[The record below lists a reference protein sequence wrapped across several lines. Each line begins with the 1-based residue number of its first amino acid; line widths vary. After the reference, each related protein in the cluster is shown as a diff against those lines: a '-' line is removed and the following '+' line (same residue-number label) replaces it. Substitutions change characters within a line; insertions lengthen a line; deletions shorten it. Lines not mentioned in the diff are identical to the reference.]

1 MTHYQNILT
10 GRYDVDLNETIN
22 ESDWENITQD
32 EPIDP
37 VNIDDRDFPNY
48 GSPSASD
55 SDDLPNAE
63 ELGDNVPFEASSS
76 DDFLMPN
83 RSPRPMSMS
92 PFRNHEIP
100 YLDHLQDGP
109 DIFGDT
115 HDEYTSQR
123 TWGEPEDFMNGAIY
137 IEKGML
143 FNSKKQLQRAVKLL
157 HLKIAR
163 EYFIFKSTKKSW
175 RLVCRRVEQGCRFRL
190 TSFNDKHTNMWKVGR
205 YIKEHTCD
213 MGTCHD
219 GHFNLDVEMIANV
232 LRVDIEKMPSIWNFD
247 KQKKAYLGRK
257 RAFEKVYGTWDG
269 SFAELPRFMEA
280 LKHFNP
286 ETIVEWK
293 TERRVDVIEDVF
305 NYVFWTF
312 KPCID
317 GFVFCRPVI
326 SIDGTHV
333 YGKYDIELLIAIA
346 TDGNGS
352 ILPLA
357 FAIVANESMET
368 WSLFL
373 DHLHLHVVK
382 GRRGVTLISD
392 KHHGILSSVY
402 NSPNWQ
408 ALFGCKSLSGEKVLE
423 KMKMI
428 KEINPE
434 AYVWL
439 MKNDLDKWTLHREG
453 GRRWGMLTTNSSES
467 FNGFLKS
474 ARGLPVTAMGFD
486 QIGYQAWEH
495 MAPEFSVRS
504 YKNAYSGQFN
514 PLGGE
519 KYWPDSP
526 FLMIANKKYLRKV
539 GVNKIT
545 RIHNEMDVPAST
557 LTRKCSTCKQIGH
570 DRRNCPSRARNASY
584 GGSS

>member
-1 MTHYQNILT
+1 MTENVGASSNFHVSPTFDADDY
-10 GRYDVDLNETIN
+10 
-22 ESDWENITQD
+22 WENITQD

-37 VNIDDRDFPNY
+37 VNIDDRDLPNY

-63 ELGDNVPFEASSS
+63 ESGDNVPFEASSS
-76 DDFLMPN
+76 DDDFLMPN
-83 RSPRPMSMS
+83 RSPRPMSMK
-92 PFRNHEIP
+92 FLI
-100 YLDHLQDGP
+100 L
-109 DIFGDT
+109 II
-115 HDEYTSQR
+115 SQ
-123 TWGEPEDFMNGAIY
+123 MVQISLAIHMKN
-137 IEKGML
+137 IHH
-143 FNSKKQLQRAVKLL
+143 NKQLQRAVKLL

-163 EYFIFKSTKKSW
+163 EYFVIKSTKKSW
-175 RLVCRRVEQGCRFRL
+175 QLVCRRVEQGCRFRL
-190 TSFNDKHTNMWKVGR
+190 TSFNEKHTNMWKVGR

-213 MGTCHD
+213 IGTCRD
-219 GHFNLDVEMIANV
+219 GHFNLDVEMIANA
-232 LRVDIEKMPSIWNFD
+232 LHVDIEKTPRFPIKD
-247 KQKKAYLGRK
+247 CQTAVLKAYGISISRRKAYIGRK
-257 RAFEKVYGTWDG
+257 RAFEKVYGTWEG

-286 ETIVEWK
+286 GTIVEWK
-293 TERRVDVIEDVF
+293 IERRVDVIADVF

-312 KPCID
+312 KSCID
-317 GFVFCRPVI
+317 EFVFCRPVI

-333 YGKYDIELLIAIA
+333 YGKYDIKLLIAIA

-382 GRRGVTLISD
+382 GRSDVALISD
-392 KHHGILSSVY
+392 RHCEILLSVY
-402 NSPNWQ
+402 NSPNW
-408 ALFGCKSLSGEKVLE
+408 AAPFGFHRFCLRHLKANFLKKFKNVILNNLLWETANHCQEKKFLE
-423 KMKMI
+423 KMEMI

-439 MKNDLDKWTLHREG
+439 MKNDLDKWTLHRGG
-453 GRRWGMLTTNSSES
+453 GRRWGMLTTNSSDS
-467 FNGFLKS
+467 FNGLLKS

-486 QIGYQAWEH
+486 RIGYQAWEH

-504 YKNAYSGQFN
+504 YKKACSGQFN

-526 FLMIANKKYLRKV
+526 FLMIANKKYLQKV

-545 RIHNEMDVPAST
+545 RIHNEMDVPASA
-557 LTRKCSTCKQIGH
+557 Q
-570 DRRNCPSRARNASY
+570 RANK
-584 GGSS
+584 

>member
-22 ESDWENITQD
+22 ESDWENIIQD

-37 VNIDDRDFPNY
+37 VNIDDRDLPNY

-55 SDDLPNAE
+55 SDDLPNVE
-63 ELGDNVPFEASSS
+63 ESGDNVPFEVSSS
-76 DDFLMPN
+76 DDDFLMPN
-83 RSPRPMSMS
+83 RSLRPMSMS
-92 PFRNHEIP
+92 PFCNHEIS

-115 HDEYTSQR
+115 HDEYTSQH
-123 TWGEPEDFMNGAIY
+123 TWGEPEDFMNNAIY

-163 EYFIFKSTKKSW
+163 EYFVIKLTKKSW
-175 RLVCRRVEQGCRFRL
+175 RLVCRRVEQGCRFSL

-213 MGTCHD
+213 MGTCRD

-232 LRVDIEKMPSIWNFD
+232 LRVDIEKMPRR
-247 KQKKAYLGRK
+247 KAYLGRK
-257 RAFEKVYGTWDG
+257 CAFEKVYGTWEG
-269 SFAELPRFMEA
+269 SFAELLRFMET

-286 ETIVEWK
+286 GTIVEWK
-293 TERRVDVIEDVF
+293 TERRVDVIENVF

-333 YGKYDIELLIAIA
+333 YGKYDIKLLIAIA

-357 FAIVANESMET
+357 FTIVANESMET

-382 GRRGVTLISD
+382 GRRGMTLISD
-392 KHHGILSSVY
+392 RHHEILS
-402 NSPNWQ
+402 
-408 ALFGCKSLSGEKVLE
+408 FICKSLSGEKVFG
-423 KMKMI
+423 KNGMI

-434 AYVWL
+434 EYVWL
-439 MKNDLDKWTLHREG
+439 MKNDLDKWTLHRDG
-453 GRRWGMLTTNSSES
+453 GRRWGMLTTSSSES
-467 FNGFLKS
+467 FNGLLKS
-474 ARGLPVTAMGFD
+474 ARGLPVTAMLV
-486 QIGYQAWEH
+486 QQ
-495 MAPEFSVRS
+495 
-504 YKNAYSGQFN
+504 
-514 PLGGE
+514 
-519 KYWPDSP
+519 
-526 FLMIANKKYLRKV
+526 
-539 GVNKIT
+539 
-545 RIHNEMDVPAST
+545 
-557 LTRKCSTCKQIGH
+557 KQ
-570 DRRNCPSRARNASY
+570 
-584 GGSS
+584 